1 MDAQVAM
8 LRQTRDQDLRELV
21 RELAEDNNA
30 LRADNQYFRE
40 QVEIFEILMPDVA
53 RSNSEP
59 ASGRHI
65 AELEA
70 EVKALQES
78 EVKLQ
83 RRLRAVVAENEQK
96 RAFIK
101 ALENKDV
108 AAELSA
114 MNERDILSMQIKDQ
128 KLQIE
133 ALVSQVHHSEGKNCA
148 AAAANKQ
155 LSESY
160 KNKLEILLR
169 NHKEIMTDVQE
180 QLEKLRSQ
188 VRYCNLVASKTTWFT
203 LCKLCGDEALSHLPE
218 HK

>member
-21 RELAEDNNA
+21 RELVEENNA
-30 LRADNQYFRE
+30 LRAENQYFRE
-40 QVEIFEILMPDVA
+40 QVEILMPDIA

-70 EVKALQES
+70 EVKGLQES

-83 RRLRAVVAENEQK
+83 RRLCAVVAENEQK

-133 ALVSQVHHSEGKNCA
+133 ALVSQVHHSEGENCA

-160 KNKLEILLR
+160 QNKLEILLR

-180 QLEKLRSQ
+180 QLEKLRSR
-188 VRYCNLVASKTTWFT
+188 VRCCNLVVSKTTWFT
-203 LCKLCGDEALSHLPE
+203 LCKLCGDEAHLPE
-218 HK
+218 LK